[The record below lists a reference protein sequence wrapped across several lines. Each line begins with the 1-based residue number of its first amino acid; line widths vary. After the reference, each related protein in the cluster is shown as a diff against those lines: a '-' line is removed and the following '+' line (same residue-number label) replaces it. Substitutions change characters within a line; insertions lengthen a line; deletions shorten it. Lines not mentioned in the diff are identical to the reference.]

1 LWFIKEYKMNLKNH
15 ERLENNADHVL
26 KSVLITG
33 ANKSIGFETAR
44 QLAQR
49 GYFVYLG
56 SRDKAKGLEAV
67 EKLKAVGL
75 TNVECI
81 QLDVSDLN
89 SIKSARQD
97 LAEKSEK
104 LDVLINNAGISGGFP
119 QPATKVSIDTLR
131 LVFETNFF
139 GVVQV
144 TQAFI
149 DLLEKSDQPRIVNVT
164 TELSSLTN
172 HSDPQWKF
180 AQFKPSAYGPSK
192 TALNAYTVMLADELK
207 DTNFKVNC
215 VCPGFT
221 ATDFNN
227 HLGTKTVEQGASAI
241 VKYATIDRSGAT
253 GKFFNE
259 DGVLAW

>member
-1 LWFIKEYKMNLKNH
+1 M
-15 ERLENNADHVL
+15 
-26 KSVLITG
+26 KSALVTG

-44 QLAQR
+44 QLAQL
-49 GYFVYLG
+49 GYFVYIG
-56 SRDKAKGLEAV
+56 SRDKTKGLEAI
-67 EKLKAVGL
+67 EKLKAMGL
-75 TNVECI
+75 TNVDCI
-81 QLDVSDLN
+81 QLDVTN
-89 SIKSARQD
+89 IHSIKAARQE
-97 LAEKSEK
+97 LESKTKK
-104 LDVLINNAGISGGFP
+104 LDILINNAGISGGFP

-144 TQAFI
+144 TQEFI
-149 DLLEKSDQPRIVNVT
+149 ELLKKSDEPRIVNVT

-172 HSDPQWKF
+172 HSDPNWMF

-192 TALNAYTVMLADELK
+192 TALNAYTVMLAVELK
-207 DTNFKVNC
+207 DTNFKINC

-227 HLGTKTVEQGASAI
+227 HQGTKTVEQGASAI
-241 VKYATIDRSGAT
+241 VKYATIDSAGAT

-259 DGVLAW
+259 DGEIAW

>member
-1 LWFIKEYKMNLKNH
+1 VVHKKNIKM
-15 ERLENNADHVL
+15 

-44 QLAQR
+44 QLAQL
-49 GYFVYLG
+49 GYFVYIG
-56 SRDKAKGLEAV
+56 SRDKTKGDAAI
-67 EKLKAVGL
+67 EKLKTMGL

-81 QLDVSDLN
+81 QLDVTDGN
-89 SIKSARQD
+89 SISSARKA
-97 LAEKSEK
+97 LEEKAHR
-104 LDVLINNAGISGGFP
+104 LDILINNAGISGGFP
-119 QPATKVSIDTLR
+119 QPSTKVSYDTLR

-139 GVVQV
+139 GVVNL
-144 TQAFI
+144 TQALI
-149 DLLEKSDQPRIVNVT
+149 DLLKKSDQPRIVNVT

-172 HSDPQWKF
+172 HSDPNWKF
-180 AQFKPSAYGPSK
+180 AQFKPAAYGPSK

-207 DTNFKVNC
+207 ATNFKVNC

-227 HLGTKTVEQGASAI
+227 HQGTKTVEQGASAI
-241 VKYATIDRSGAT
+241 VKYATIDIAGPT

-259 DGVLAW
+259 DGEIAW